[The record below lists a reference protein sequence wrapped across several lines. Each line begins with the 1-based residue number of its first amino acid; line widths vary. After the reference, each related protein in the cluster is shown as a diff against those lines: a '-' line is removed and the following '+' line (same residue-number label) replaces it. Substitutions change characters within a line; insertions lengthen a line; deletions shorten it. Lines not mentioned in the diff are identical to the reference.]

1 MSEWHFWVV
10 AYQKLPETESIYL
23 VPFKEIYGGGL
34 DLIKFVKK
42 LISYFLSEN
51 PKTCLLMLRVVDFLK
66 VCLATLRQQLI
77 QEY

>member
-51 PKTCLLMLRVVDFLK
+51 PKTC
-66 VCLATLRQQLI
+66 
-77 QEY
+77 